1 MRLLKD
7 NRKSMSRKNK
17 ICWLL
22 ILGLSLFPSV
32 ILSQQPTVQ
41 MVVDKNSIL
50 IGEQFKYVVK
60 AIFPAQ
66 YRVAWMNVPD
76 SIYHFEVTGRSKIDS
91 SAENNKN
98 VLQQTIT
105 FTSFDSGIWKTPA
118 FLISF
123 ENVTEKKT
131 IRLYTDSVAIN
142 VGYSPPDSTNQ
153 LRDIKPIR
161 EVSVMDYTWYY
172 IVGGILLLLLAS
184 TLVWWYFKKR
194 KKKVKEVFA
203 SSLSPYEEAMRSLE
217 KLSQLNLQNPEEIK
231 QYHSHLAVTLKRFIS
246 RKQHQDHM
254 NKTSGD
260 VLILLTVVE
269 LPKENKSDLAAA
281 LRCGD
286 AVKFAKYLPAPPES
300 EGCLTKIK
308 SSIYIIQNSIPN
320 TKS

>member
-1 MRLLKD
+1 
-7 NRKSMSRKNK
+7 MSRKNK

-172 IVGGILLLLLAS
+172 IAGGILLLLLAS

-320 TKS
+320 TKT